1 MVLYGLNATFFSFSS
16 LESVHDYSW
25 STRINS
31 SSRTTDELSGE
42 QLEWQLD
49 WGLIN
54 ADTLTEISVHS
65 VFLRYASLLI
75 HPGEGDIDDDITEDK
90 SGDIEFDTD
99 DASNNFS
106 SEFRRFSWF
115 EIFDF
120 LITNLELLVW
130 ICPRKSLRLSDIDS
144 VVIFNDLLSDFFS
157 LKIFNFNLYI
167 KSELFYEGKWV
178 LNDSVQNILS
188 GDTNVH
194 LAQCQSVNQSIINY
208 LRLILITSNSKLSLY
223 IPVNLSWIY
232 YFMKVLVYSTD
243 GGPTELSHVLN
254 GHHWD
259 RSDEF
264 SLVFISESF

>member
-1 MVLYGLNATFFSFSS
+1 MVLYGLNATFLSFSS

-106 SEFRRFSWF
+106 SEFRRFS
-115 EIFDF
+115 
-120 LITNLELLVW
+120 
-130 ICPRKSLRLSDIDS
+130 
-144 VVIFNDLLSDFFS
+144 
-157 LKIFNFNLYI
+157 
-167 KSELFYEGKWV
+167 
-178 LNDSVQNILS
+178 
-188 GDTNVH
+188 
-194 LAQCQSVNQSIINY
+194 
-208 LRLILITSNSKLSLY
+208 
-223 IPVNLSWIY
+223 
-232 YFMKVLVYSTD
+232 
-243 GGPTELSHVLN
+243 
-254 GHHWD
+254 
-259 RSDEF
+259 
-264 SLVFISESF
+264 